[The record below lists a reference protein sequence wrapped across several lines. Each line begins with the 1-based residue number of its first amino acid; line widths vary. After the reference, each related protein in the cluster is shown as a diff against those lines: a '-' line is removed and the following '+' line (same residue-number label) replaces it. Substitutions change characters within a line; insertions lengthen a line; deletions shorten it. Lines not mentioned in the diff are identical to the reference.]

1 MKKLLF
7 SVLALWLVAATYGGV
22 MQNANPISGSG
33 SEGSERIATEAPAG
47 MNYRFD
53 RGIPYRASDDPYVQ
67 QMCLVDVASPVR
79 PERSVPVIVWFHGG
93 GLTGGRREIP
103 EPLLRSGCVVVG
115 VEYRLSPHASV
126 PEIIDDATAAV
137 AWAFDHAAE
146 FGGDPAKIYIAGH
159 SAGGYLV
166 NMVGLD
172 KANLARYG
180 HDADALAAIVP
191 FSGQVITHFE
201 QRRVQGMDSLQ
212 PLVDSLAPLYYVRGD
227 APPMLIVSG
236 DRELELFGRYE
247 ETAYFRR
254 MLLLRGHEDV
264 TFYELDGFDHV
275 GMLEPA
281 YLLLNKYIKERE
293 SR

>member
-1 MKKLLF
+1 MKKLLLP
-7 SVLALWLVAATYGGV
+7 VLALWFAAAPFGGSV
-22 MQNANPISGSG
+22 QSANPVFGSG
-33 SEGSERIATEAPAG
+33 SESSEQMAAEFPPG
-47 MNYRFD
+47 KDYRFD
-53 RGIPYRASDDPYVQ
+53 RGIPYRASDDPYVR
-67 QMCLVDVASPVR
+67 QMCLLDVACPVR

-103 EPLLRSGCVVVG
+103 EPLLQSGCVVVG
-115 VEYRLSPHASV
+115 VEYRLSPRASV
-126 PEIIDDATAAV
+126 PEIIDDAAAAV
-137 AWAFDHAAE
+137 AWVFDHAAE

-166 NMVGLD
+166 DMVGLD
-172 KANLARYG
+172 KTNLARYG
-180 HDADALAAIVP
+180 HDADALAAIAP

-201 QRRVQGMDSLQ
+201 QRRVQGMDPLQ
-212 PLVDSLAPLYYVRGD
+212 PLVDSLAPLFYVRGD
-227 APPMLIVSG
+227 APPMLIISG

-275 GMLEPA
+275 GMLAPA
-281 YLLLNKYIKERE
+281 YLLLNKYVQERE
-293 SR
+293 NR